1 VFFHAPFL
9 ASPRTHPL
17 HITSAKGSQM
27 HESKTAPINQNIV
40 LTMSEIIS
48 DDAKK
53 TATRGDVMVL
63 AVTTEAEFSKLRS
76 WISARFDTVD
86 AEFAKV
92 DADFAKVDARFDK
105 VDARFDKVEARFDKV
120 EARFDKMSSENTYN
134 TNQLL
139 RRNTA
144 QVLSIAISAVGVIAA
159 LVANIIF

>member
-1 VFFHAPFL
+1 
-9 ASPRTHPL
+9 
-17 HITSAKGSQM
+17 M

-76 WISARFDTVD
+76 WISARFD
-86 AEFAKV
+86 KV
-92 DADFAKVDARFDK
+92 DADFTKVD
-105 VDARFDKVEARFDKV
+105 
-120 EARFDKMSSENTYN
+120 ARFDKMSSENTHN

-144 QVLSIAISAVGVIAA
+144 QVLSIAISAFGVVAA

>member
-1 VFFHAPFL
+1 
-9 ASPRTHPL
+9 
-17 HITSAKGSQM
+17 M

-76 WISARFDTVD
+76 WISARFD
-86 AEFAKV
+86 KV
-92 DADFAKVDARFDK
+92 DADFTKVDARFDKVDADFTKVDARFDK
-105 VDARFDKVEARFDKV
+105 VDARFDKVDARFDKV
-120 EARFDKMSSENTYN
+120 DADFDKVDARFDKMSGENTHN

-139 RRNTA
+139 RRNTV
-144 QVLSIAISAVGVIAA
+144 QVLSIAISAFGVVAA

>member
-1 VFFHAPFL
+1 
-9 ASPRTHPL
+9 
-17 HITSAKGSQM
+17 M
-27 HESKTAPINQNIV
+27 HESNTAPNNQNIV
-40 LTMSEIIS
+40 LTMSELIS

-76 WISARFDTVD
+76 WISARFD
-86 AEFAKV
+86 KV

-105 VDARFDKVEARFDKV
+105 VDADFTKVD
-120 EARFDKMSSENTYN
+120 ARFDKMSSENTHN

>member
-1 VFFHAPFL
+1 
-9 ASPRTHPL
+9 
-17 HITSAKGSQM
+17 M
-27 HESKTAPINQNIV
+27 HESKTAPNNQSIV

-53 TATRGDVMVL
+53 SATRADLMML

-86 AEFAKV
+86 A
-92 DADFAKVDARFDK
+92 DFAKVDARFDK
-105 VDARFDKVEARFDKV
+105 VDARFDKVDAEFAKV
-120 EARFDKMSSENTYN
+120 DARFDKMSSENTHN

-139 RRNTA
+139 RRNTV
-144 QVLSIAISAVGVIAA
+144 QVLSIAISAIGVVAA

>member
-1 VFFHAPFL
+1 
-9 ASPRTHPL
+9 
-17 HITSAKGSQM
+17 M
-27 HESKTAPINQNIV
+27 HESNTAPNNQNIV
-40 LTMSEIIS
+40 LTMSELIS

-53 TATRGDVMVL
+53 TATRGDVMML
-63 AVTTEAEFSKLRS
+63 AVTTEAEFSKMRS
-76 WISARFDTVD
+76 WISARFD
-86 AEFAKV
+86 KV

-105 VDARFDKVEARFDKV
+105 VDADFTKVD
-120 EARFDKMSSENTYN
+120 ARFDKMSSENTHN

>member
-1 VFFHAPFL
+1 
-9 ASPRTHPL
+9 
-17 HITSAKGSQM
+17 M

-53 TATRGDVMVL
+53 SATRGDVMVL

-76 WISARFDTVD
+76 WISARFD
-86 AEFAKV
+86 KV
-92 DADFAKVDARFDK
+92 DADFTKVDARFDK
-105 VDARFDKVEARFDKV
+105 VDADFTKVDARFDKV
-120 EARFDKMSSENTYN
+120 DADFTKVDARFDKMSSENTHN

-144 QVLSIAISAVGVIAA
+144 QVLSIAISAVGVVVA
-159 LVANIIF
+159 LIANIIF

>member
-1 VFFHAPFL
+1 
-9 ASPRTHPL
+9 
-17 HITSAKGSQM
+17 M

-53 TATRGDVMVL
+53 SATRGDLMML

-86 AEFAKV
+86 A
-92 DADFAKVDARFDK
+92 DFAKVDARFDK
-105 VDARFDKVEARFDKV
+105 VDAEFAKVD
-120 EARFDKMSSENTYN
+120 ARFDKMSSENTHN

-139 RRNTA
+139 RRNTV
-144 QVLSIAISAVGVIAA
+144 QVLSIAISAIGVVAA